1 MIFIYI
7 YYINKK
13 LIDVLIIKN
22 YLYNKLGRKK
32 INSLCIILLLI

>member
-32 INSLCIILLLI
+32 K